1 MKNKIRTLI
10 ILGMVMSLMLFAGS
24 CAKKQVAAPGPTQ
37 EEIEAAERAAQE
49 ERDRLARE
57 RAERERAERAAQEER
72 DRLAREQDERDRQEA
87 ARQQQARQEM
97 REFESENIYFDFDM
111 SELKPE
117 ARDILR
123 EKAAYLQKNSGYRVR
138 IEGHCDERGTNEY
151 NIALGERRANAAKD
165 FITALGISGNRISIL
180 TYGEEKPAD
189 PGHNEDAWAKN
200 RRDEFKLI
208 R

>member
-10 ILGMVMSLMLFAGS
+10 ILCMVMSLMLFAGS
-24 CAKKQVAAPGPTQ
+24 CAKKQVAPSGPTQ
-37 EEIEAAERAAQE
+37 EEIEAAERAAQA
-49 ERDRLARE
+49 ERDRQARE
-57 RAERERAERAAQEER
+57 AAEREREQQERER
-72 DRLAREQDERDRQEA
+72 Q
-87 ARQQQARQEM
+87 RQQQEAERQRQQQEAERQAQQEM

-123 EKAAYLQKNSGYRVR
+123 KKAAYLQENSGYKVR

-165 FITALGISGNRISIL
+165 FITALGISGNRISTL
-180 TYGEEKPAD
+180 SYGEEKPAD